1 MSGALSPVH
10 WLIIIGVLVLLFG
23 AKKLPDAARGVGQS
37 LRIFKSEVSAARGD
51 NPGDQTPGEQTRGE
65 QTPGDR
71 TRGEQTRGEEPPA
84 RSPEQ
89 IAAGPS
95 TANPP
100 TVTASTASTAAARPT
115 AEGDHSA
122 APAPAPVVS
131 PEGSSPGHRPA
142 EG

>member
-51 NPGDQTPGEQTRGE
+51 NPGDQTPGEQT
-65 QTPGDR
+65 PGDQ
-71 TRGEQTRGEEPPA
+71 TRGEQTRGEEPHA

-89 IAAGPS
+89 IATGPS

-122 APAPAPVVS
+122 APAPAVS